1 MSYDFPHIF
10 FPMYRLF
17 ASLLLLAL
25 TVGCGDDALQS
36 VAVAPAARIVTVAAA
51 SDLRHALAAVVR
63 RFHQFHPDIVVQ
75 PTFAASGT
83 LHAQIANR
91 APFDL
96 FLAADIAYAES
107 LADQGLAARDD
118 VFRYGTGRLVV
129 WVPQAC
135 PVDLE
140 AAGMQA
146 LFDPAIRRI
155 AIANPRHAPYGR
167 AAEAALEHYGLRDR
181 VQPKLVLGENVAEA
195 AQFVA
200 SGSADAAV
208 IARAIAE
215 SPAMKPHGRAW
226 LVPADAHPPLVHGG
240 VVLAAARDAAAAR
253 LVADFLR
260 GPDGR
265 AILRDHGFE
274 VEPD

>member
-1 MSYDFPHIF
+1 MRF
-10 FPMYRLF
+10 RF
-17 ASLLLLAL
+17 ASLVLLGL
-25 TVGCGDDALQS
+25 TAGCGDDALQS

-63 RFHQFHPDIVVQ
+63 GLQARHPDIDVR

-83 LHAQIANR
+83 LQAQIANG

-107 LADQGLAARDD
+107 LADQGLAPRDAL
-118 VFRYGTGRLVV
+118 FRYGTGRLVV
-129 WVPQAC
+129 WVPQAST
-135 PVDLE
+135 VDLE
-140 AAGMQA
+140 AAGMEA
-146 LFDPAIRRI
+146 LLDPTVRRI

-167 AAEAALEHYGLRDR
+167 AAEAAFEHYGLRDR

-200 SGSADAAV
+200 AGAVDAAV
-208 IARAIAE
+208 IARALAE
-215 SPAMKPHGRAW
+215 SPAMKPPGRAW
-226 LVPADAHPPLVHGG
+226 LVPAEAHPPLVHGG
-240 VVLAAARDAAAAR
+240 VVLAAARDPAATQ

-260 GPDGR
+260 SPEGR

>member
-1 MSYDFPHIF
+1 MSYDFPRILS
-10 FPMYRLF
+10 PMYRLF
-17 ASLLLLAL
+17 AAVLLLNL
-25 TVGCGDDALQS
+25 TVGCGADAGR
-36 VAVAPAARIVTVAAA
+36 PAARVVTVAAA
-51 SDLRHALAAVVR
+51 SDLRHALVAIIHA
-63 RFHQFHPDIVVQ
+63 FHQSHPEIDVQ

-83 LHAQIANR
+83 LHAQIANG

-107 LADQGLAARDD
+107 VAEEGLAERDD

-135 PVDLE
+135 PVDID
-140 AAGMQA
+140 AVGIQA
-146 LFDPAIRRI
+146 LLDPAIRRI

-200 SGSADAAV
+200 SGAADAAV

-215 SPAMKPHGRAW
+215 SPAMQPHGRAW

-240 VVLAAARDAAAAR
+240 VVLAAARDPAAAR
-253 LVADFLR
+253 LVADFVR
-260 GPDGR
+260 GPEGQ

-274 VEPD
+274 GESD

>member
-1 MSYDFPHIF
+1 MHL
-10 FPMYRLF
+10 RLP
-17 ASLLLLAL
+17 ALLLFAL
-25 TVGCGDDALQS
+25 TVGCGSDGHG
-36 VAVAPAARIVTVAAA
+36 PATRVVNVAAA
-51 SDLRHALAAVVR
+51 SDLRHALAAVIR
-63 RFHQFHPDIVVQ
+63 RFHQFHPDIDVR

-91 APFDL
+91 AAFDL
-96 FLAADIAYAES
+96 FLAADIGYAES
-107 LADQGLAARDD
+107 VADKGLAAHDD
-118 VFRYGTGRLVV
+118 VFCYGTGRLVV

-146 LFDPAIRRI
+146 LLDPAIRRI

-181 VQPKLVLGENVAEA
+181 VQVKLVLGENVAEA

-200 SGSADAAV
+200 SGAADAAV

-215 SPAMKPHGRAW
+215 APAMQPHGRVW

-240 VVLAAARDAAAAR
+240 VVLAAARDPAAAR

-260 GPDGR
+260 GPEGQ

-274 VEPD
+274 AESD